1 MVNKMEEI
9 CYNFNIGNKYI
20 SREVVED
27 EICEWT
33 DDKQQRIP
41 LRGKD
46 IIGFIETPRP
56 RRRFVLFVPSLFPC
70 CPLADHNSLLFY
82 N

>member
-1 MVNKMEEI
+1 MSSFMELQYWRGDEFLIDLNRRTEMVNKMEEI

-41 LRGKD
+41 LRGK
-46 IIGFIETPRP
+46 
-56 RRRFVLFVPSLFPC
+56 V
-70 CPLADHNSLLFY
+70 
-82 N
+82 

>member
-9 CYNFNIGNKYI
+9 CYNFNIENKYI

-41 LRGKD
+41 LRGK
-46 IIGFIETPRP
+46 
-56 RRRFVLFVPSLFPC
+56 V
-70 CPLADHNSLLFY
+70 
-82 N
+82 

>member
-1 MVNKMEEI
+1 MSSFMELQYWRGDEFLIDLNRRTEMVNKMEEI
-9 CYNFNIGNKYI
+9 CYNFNIENKYI

-41 LRGKD
+41 LRGK
-46 IIGFIETPRP
+46 
-56 RRRFVLFVPSLFPC
+56 V
-70 CPLADHNSLLFY
+70 
-82 N
+82 